1 MNVILD
7 HIGVVILATLAH
19 SQSESR
25 ISNTWSLSTNQKAGF
40 NYPRKVASYQGV
52 RHVRHH
58 EKSPNIPPS
67 CNSTPN
73 VTFQLILF
81 WRHSLFYKR
90 DVCDLLLTSRPFR
103 FKKFK
108 KSSKKWPGKRWF
120 GGHRRY
126 WLESSCLVGAE
137 SDQSGGLGSQVRILS
152 GTVFLLT
159 NLIKYLHF
167 VRRTLLTLGI
177 QKDNWFG

>member
-1 MNVILD
+1 MWKMLSLR
-7 HIGVVILATLAH
+7 GVVILATLSH

-40 NYPRKVASYQGV
+40 NYPRKVASYQGI

-58 EKSPNIPPS
+58 EKFPNIPPS

-126 WLESSCLVGAE
+126 WQEFLAFGRWVQPARWDSRLTGSNPVGN
-137 SDQSGGLGSQVRILS
+137 
-152 GTVFLLT
+152 VFLCVCVLT
-159 NLIKYLHF
+159 ECDAQNVDI
-167 VRRTLLTLGI
+167 LLDL
-177 QKDNWFG
+177 

>member
-1 MNVILD
+1 MVDSTDTISELQNDFLRCELTSPKERCHNLIEERDSQTSSSNSLKGFVTQFNFVD
-7 HIGVVILATLAH
+7 FSAVVILATLSH

-90 DVCDLLLTSRPFR
+90 DVCDLLVTSRPFKYS
-103 FKKFK
+103 FI
-108 KSSKKWPGKRWF
+108 
-120 GGHRRY
+120 
-126 WLESSCLVGAE
+126 V
-137 SDQSGGLGSQVRILS
+137 QVWK
-152 GTVFLLT
+152 
-159 NLIKYLHF
+159 N
-167 VRRTLLTLGI
+167 
-177 QKDNWFG
+177 

>member
-1 MNVILD
+1 MR
-7 HIGVVILATLAH
+7 VVILATLSH

-52 RHVRHH
+52 HHVRHR

-67 CNSTPN
+67 CNS
-73 VTFQLILF
+73 TFQLILF
-81 WRHSLFYKR
+81 WRHSLFYNR

-126 WLESSCLVGAE
+126 WQEVLAFGWWVQPARWDSRLTGSNPVGNGFCFIYKSNKVSTFCA
-137 SDQSGGLGSQVRILS
+137 SHSVNTRYPKG
-152 GTVFLLT
+152 
-159 NLIKYLHF
+159 
-167 VRRTLLTLGI
+167 
-177 QKDNWFG
+177 